1 MIAANSLRKAVIV
14 GLCTVPILL
23 PITACRTL
31 GPRTVAGDRVAF
43 SEAMSDSWKRQMLL
57 NIVKARYEEPPTFM
71 EVGQIVAGYTLESS
85 VSLGGTVSRI
95 NGDGF
100 NIGGSASF
108 TDRPTITYVPMT
120 GDRYIQSLTAPLP
133 ADAVLMTIQAGW
145 PADAIMMSSVAVI
158 NGLENERASISGVT
172 PPSSDFRKVIEL
184 MRRLQLSRSIG
195 MRAIRDE
202 HKKQTTLL
210 TFATPYASDEAKAD
224 AAELMRMLRLNA
236 KTNSFQV
243 VFGAVAAND
252 RELAVQTR
260 SPLQILSILA
270 AQTDVPTEDVADGRA
285 SPGSDLAHPPNET
298 TRLIH
303 IHSDLSKPKD
313 ALVAVHYREMWYY
326 IADRDLKSKRMF
338 AYLELLFSIGGGG
351 QKETLPLLTI
361 PTG

>member
-1 MIAANSLRKAVIV
+1 MTAAIV
-14 GLCTVPILL
+14 SLCTVLILV
-23 PITACRTL
+23 AGCRTL

-57 NIVKARYEEPPTFM
+57 NIVKARYVEPPTFM

-85 VSLGGTVSRI
+85 ISVGGTVSRI

-172 PPSSDFRKVIEL
+172 PPSANFRKVIEL
-184 MRRLQLSRSIG
+184 MRRLQLSKSIG

-202 HKKQTTLL
+202 KNKKQTTLL
-210 TFATPYASDEAKAD
+210 TFATPFATDEAKAD
-224 AAELMRMLRLNA
+224 GAELLRLLRLNA
-236 KTNSFQV
+236 KTNSFRV
-243 VFGAVAAND
+243 VFGATAAND
-252 RELAVQTR
+252 LELAVQTR

-285 SPGSDLAHPPNET
+285 TPGSDLVHPPNGET
-298 TRLIH
+298 SLIH
-303 IHSDLSKPKD
+303 IHSSTSKPKD
-313 ALVAVHYREMWYY
+313 ALVAVHYRDMWFF
-326 IADRDLKSKRMF
+326 IEDRDLKSKRMF
-338 AYLELLFSIGGGG
+338 AYLELLFSIGGGS
-351 QKETLPLLTI
+351 QKENLPLLTI